1 MFRQAIKGSGF
12 EKRREVMFFCAL
24 LLCYITRYAAY
35 GFEYYPLLDDY
46 IQYYWYANMPDT
58 LNSVFLGIG
67 TISTRPLA
75 GISDVYF
82 WTGLFASGGAAVLL
96 SGSLISVLAIY
107 FLRRVL
113 EGMSISVGAVFYA
126 VLLFFPIVF
135 ETQYWLSASSRIMV
149 GIFFAALAL
158 VMLERHTRHGGGW
171 RLALFWLL
179 NLCSMCFYEQVL
191 IFSFLLCVAYIYRTG
206 QKRSTYIVPCVNV
219 CIVALYYL
227 AFKDV
232 GALGGRTKILLTP
245 EIFSHIE
252 YMINELGNVLA
263 DCFVGLNANGFV
275 RGLAVLKDKLW
286 LGLCI
291 LVFSAALALLDKRM
305 KKHKRNDWFVY
316 LLSLVLMLAPLALL
330 FITQDAALPYRTVYV
345 SLIGM
350 AILLDRVL
358 SLVPVGER
366 AGRVL
371 VLVCIF
377 CLSVACVSEMTD
389 YRTTSLIDKK
399 ICTGIV
405 RELDEKTI
413 SGEGECYLVGAK
425 RAYTET
431 NTQRGEHIISVTSSD
446 WALTGAV
453 RYYLGGYVKRIIPAE
468 SITDEIIDSGASVL
482 ELNDELEVKRLVN
495 LRKGE

>member
-1 MFRQAIKGSGF
+1 MFKQAITRGGF
-12 EKRREVMFFCAL
+12 GKWREALLFCAL
-24 LLCYITRYAAY
+24 LLCYMTRYAAY
-35 GFEYYPLLDDY
+35 GFEYYPMLDDY

-75 GISDVYF
+75 GILDVYF
-82 WTGLFASGGAAVLL
+82 WTELFASGGAAVLL
-96 SGSLISVLAIY
+96 CNSLISVLAVY
-107 FLRRVL
+107 LLRRVL
-113 EGMSISVGAVFYA
+113 ESMDISVGAVFYA
-126 VLLFFPIVF
+126 VLLFLPIVF

-149 GIFFAALAL
+149 GILLAALAL
-158 VMLERHTRHGGGW
+158 VTLERYTKRGGAW
-171 RLALFWLL
+171 RLALFWIL

-191 IFSFLLCVAYIYRTG
+191 IFSFLLCVAYMYRTG
-206 QKRSTYIVPCVNV
+206 QKRSCYIIVCVNV

-227 AFKDV
+227 AFKNV

-252 YMINELGNVLA
+252 YMIKELGNVLA
-263 DCFVGLNANGFV
+263 DCFFGLNANGFA
-275 RGLAVLKDKLW
+275 RGLAVLKNKLW

-291 LVFSAALALLDKRM
+291 VVFSAATAVLDK
-305 KKHKRNDWFVY
+305 KAKRHLLGDWFVY
-316 LLSLVLMLAPLALL
+316 LFAAVLMLAPLALL
-330 FITQDAALPYRTVYV
+330 FVTQDAALPYRTVYV
-345 SLIGM
+345 SLVGA
-350 AILLDRVL
+350 AILLDRLL

-366 AGRVL
+366 IGRLL
-371 VLVCIF
+371 VFACIF
-377 CLSVACVSEMTD
+377 CLGTACVSEMTD
-389 YRTTSLIDKK
+389 YRATSLIDKK

-405 RELDEKTI
+405 RELDDKVL
-413 SGEGECYLVGAK
+413 SGEGECYLVGAR

-431 NTQRGEHIISVTSSD
+431 NAQRGEHIISVTSSD

-468 SITDEIIDSGASVL
+468 SLTEEIINSGDLIL
-482 ELNDELEVKRLVN
+482 EIDDELEVKRLVD